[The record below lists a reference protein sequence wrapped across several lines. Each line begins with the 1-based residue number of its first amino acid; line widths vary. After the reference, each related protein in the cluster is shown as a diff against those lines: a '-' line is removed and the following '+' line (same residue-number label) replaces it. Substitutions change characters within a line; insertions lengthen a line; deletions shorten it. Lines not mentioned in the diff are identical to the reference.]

1 MLTPIDNPAEM
12 SNDDFMTTRRYKV
25 EATLPNRIEVQRGL
39 EVHVVT
45 YQASTLTGVWFP
57 SAFTMPSMEL
67 SARDILVIDPAGEV
81 VFSAVRARTEVA
93 LEEIEPGVWSGPSA
107 FELSDMVM
115 GQPGEGTLSIG
126 RLMAA
131 TTIEGMKLEPY
142 GQMANQLQTDP
153 EGIFGLLL
161 DPESSDQVMS
171 KMIDLVASSRFKMSI
186 QNATFVDDTDVR
198 KFALAEL
205 TIGAEAHQMSAN
217 DMSLAISFG
226 LSGLD
231 VPSDAAEAALIPSA
245 AEFALAVNGIPVE
258 TLGRQLLEML
268 GNAFVEAA
276 QAGLESATPA
286 SQLSAGMAEVST
298 RMLSALNDAGTEAN
312 IDIAIESE
320 ASNVELSGQV
330 TAQHNALFGAVGSFD
345 LTVGDLAAL
354 IAMTDYDPQL
364 AAYKDLIEA
373 FAATAVTDTESS
385 GTDPASFAIVIDP
398 ASSIMVNGEDAMTII
413 SNALIAPQGPADQ
426 MQQ

>member
-1 MLTPIDNPAEM
+1 
-12 SNDDFMTTRRYKV
+12 
-25 EATLPNRIEVQRGL
+25 
-39 EVHVVT
+39 
-45 YQASTLTGVWFP
+45 
-57 SAFTMPSMEL
+57 
-67 SARDILVIDPAGEV
+67 
-81 VFSAVRARTEVA
+81 
-93 LEEIEPGVWSGPSA
+93 
-107 FELSDMVM
+107 
-115 GQPGEGTLSIG
+115 
-126 RLMAA
+126 
-131 TTIEGMKLEPY
+131 
-142 GQMANQLQTDP
+142 
-153 EGIFGLLL
+153 
-161 DPESSDQVMS
+161 
-171 KMIDLVASSRFKMSI
+171 MIDLVASSRFKMSI
-186 QNATFVDDTDVR
+186 QNAAFVDDTDVR

-226 LSGLD
+226 FSGLD

-398 ASSIMVNGEDAMTII
+398 AGSIMVNGEHAMTII

>member
-1 MLTPIDNPAEM
+1 MLWNGEGVPRNEAAAVEHYTQAADNRHEQARLELGLIYRDGKRQISKSAVKAQRYLEAAAKQGNIEAELALEEMFERGQAPREEMERFRAELAVRQMSEPDRIRTAIVKWINSVNTEFDGAGLRLRPDVVVTQIGTAFEATISDLVLTPKDNEAIRVGTLQVLLTPIDNPAEM

-153 EGIFGLLL
+153 EGIFGELYL
-161 DPESSDQVMS
+161 M
-171 KMIDLVASSRFKMSI
+171 
-186 QNATFVDDTDVR
+186 VDFFRLPSYINGVR
-198 KFALAEL
+198 
-205 TIGAEAHQMSAN
+205 
-217 DMSLAISFG
+217 
-226 LSGLD
+226 
-231 VPSDAAEAALIPSA
+231 
-245 AEFALAVNGIPVE
+245 
-258 TLGRQLLEML
+258 R
-268 GNAFVEAA
+268 
-276 QAGLESATPA
+276 
-286 SQLSAGMAEVST
+286 
-298 RMLSALNDAGTEAN
+298 
-312 IDIAIESE
+312 
-320 ASNVELSGQV
+320 
-330 TAQHNALFGAVGSFD
+330 
-345 LTVGDLAAL
+345 
-354 IAMTDYDPQL
+354 
-364 AAYKDLIEA
+364 
-373 FAATAVTDTESS
+373 
-385 GTDPASFAIVIDP
+385 
-398 ASSIMVNGEDAMTII
+398 
-413 SNALIAPQGPADQ
+413 
-426 MQQ
+426 